1 MKIYC
6 RVTDTG
12 LIPKYDSDGDE
23 KHRLAVGEDV
33 LVEIKRPRNY
43 EFHKKFFALIRL
55 TFDNLPERLHHMLNV
70 WSEEDLLV
78 CIKLDLG
85 LATTIYH
92 GGRECIKLGSISFA
106 AMDNTKFEQFYN
118 RALDLILRKYL
129 RGTDKQQL
137 IQELQRFY

>member
-6 RVTDTG
+6 RVTDLG

-23 KHRLAVGEDV
+23 KHRLKVGEDV

-70 WSEEDLLV
+70 WSEEDMLV

-85 LATTIYH
+85 LASTIYH

-106 AMDNTKFEQFYN
+106 AMDNDEFERFYN

-129 RGTDKQQL
+129 RGTTREQ
-137 IQELQRFY
+137 IAEEIQRFY